1 MTRKKQTN
9 IIEKQNIDN
18 FISGGYIY
26 DQLDRFA
33 QGLIIC
39 TLSEHTYEFT
49 RWGFI
54 TYLKQLCADDFYI
67 GYNWKFKLGRR
78 YFCKVYAKD
87 RNGVKIASAIFC
99 FIGTEKNYCNLKNK
113 TYN

>member
-1 MTRKKQTN
+1 MARKKQQP
-9 IIEKQNIDN
+9 IIEKENKDG

-33 QGLIIC
+33 QILA
-39 TLSEHTYEFT
+39 LSISNHKYEFT
-49 RWGFI
+49 QYGFI
-54 TYLKQLCADDFYI
+54 KYLKQLCVDDFYI
-67 GYNWKFKLGRR
+67 GYNWKFKIGRR
-78 YFCKVYAKD
+78 YFIKVYAKD